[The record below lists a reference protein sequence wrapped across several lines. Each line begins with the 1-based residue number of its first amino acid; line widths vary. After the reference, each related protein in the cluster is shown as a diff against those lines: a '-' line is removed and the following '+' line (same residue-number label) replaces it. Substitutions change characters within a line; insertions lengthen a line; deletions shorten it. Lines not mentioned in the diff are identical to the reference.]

1 MKKQITI
8 DGQQSDWFEK
18 AIFVLKENKPT
29 PIPNNLFQYAEHLVE
44 NQLKKTPIP
53 FNKASKKIEASYDP
67 YLENLKLEVARK
79 SEVALKRQK
88 RAKIIDAFLYVSIS
102 FCFICVMFLLFKI
115 YS

>member
-18 AIFVLKENKPT
+18 AIFVLKESKAT

-44 NQLKKTPIP
+44 NQLKKMPTMLHPVSK
-53 FNKASKKIEASYDP
+53 NKEASYDP
-67 YLENLKLEVARK
+67 YVENLKLEVIRK
-79 SEVALKRQK
+79 NEMLLKHKK
-88 RAKIIDAFLYVSIS
+88 RAKIIDVFLYVSIS

>member
-18 AIFVLKENKPT
+18 AIFVLKDNKST
-29 PIPNNLFQYAEHLVE
+29 PIPSNLFQYAEHLVE
-44 NQLKKTPIP
+44 NQLKRTPLVL
-53 FNKASKKIEASYDP
+53 NSAAKKMEGSYDP
-67 YLENLKLEVARK
+67 YVENLKLEATRK
-79 SEVALKRQK
+79 QQMTIKHQK
-88 RAKIIDAFLYVSIS
+88 RAKIIDTFLYISIS

>member
-18 AIFVLKENKPT
+18 AVFVLKESKTT

-44 NQLKKTPIP
+44 NQLKKSPIS
-53 FNKASKKIEASYDP
+53 FNQASKKTETPYDP
-67 YLENLKLEVARK
+67 YLENLKLEAARK
-79 SEVALKRQK
+79 HELALKRQK
-88 RAKIIDAFLYVSIS
+88 KAKMIDAFLYISIS